1 MSNPDLISLINRAG
15 EKVGSEYKLA
25 KVMGVPQQ
33 HISNWKAGTR
43 TCTPEDR
50 ARLAGFAQE
59 DAVQELVRA
68 TLEKTAGTLKGDQL
82 FKLLGK
88 SLRQTGAAMH
98 TVVLAVVSAVCLMLI
113 PTPSHSATLDNV
125 YYVNLND

>member
-1 MSNPDLISLINRAG
+1 MQNPDLISLISRAG
-15 EKVGSEYKLA
+15 KAVGSEYKLA
-25 KVMGVPQQ
+25 KMMGVPQH
-33 HISNWKAGTR
+33 HISGWKAGTR

-88 SLRQTGAAMH
+88 SLHQTGAVMH
-98 TVVLAVVSAVCLMLI
+98 TAVLAVVSAVFLMLT
-113 PTPSHSATLDNV
+113 PTPSHAATSYDV
-125 YYVNLND
+125 YYVK

>member
-1 MSNPDLISLINRAG
+1 MSNPDLISLILRAG
-15 EKVGSEYKLA
+15 EAVGSEYKLA
-25 KVMGVPQQ
+25 KLMGVPQQ

-88 SLRQTGAAMH
+88 SLHQTGAALH
-98 TVVLAVVSAVCLMLI
+98 TAVLAVVSVVFLMMWAPSPAVAA
-113 PTPSHSATLDNV
+113 TSHDV
-125 YYVNLND
+125 